1 MYFILCLYPMSSPC
15 CIYPQPRPREAWSL
29 DNESWAGLGA
39 TSYPHPWSC
48 WSCAF
53 GAKLCIFWFRR
64 PKIAQVHTPN
74 SMTSR
79 HSVRTSRNYEFAFN
93 TLYIVTLVVNMST
106 KTPKATACQSVIPDM
121 SVYKNTNH
129 MKTERSETGSW
140 IDIDSTHRRK
150 KTKETPNPALTSN
163 NSSKSLLNFMDFCD
177 EFTKGHTAKFQT
189 NRTQILFEHNLKVF
203 CSYAWNEVIY
213 EDKHSKIF
221 ITYRIIQN
229 IS

>member
-1 MYFILCLYPMSSPC
+1 MSSPC

-48 WSCAF
+48 CSAF
-53 GAKLCIFWFRR
+53 GAKLFSIWFRR
-64 PKIAQVHTPN
+64 PKIVQVHSPN

-79 HSVRTSRNYEFAFN
+79 HSVRTSRNSEFAFN

-121 SVYKNTNH
+121 SVYKSHENR
-129 MKTERSETGSW
+129 KERNGQL
-140 IDIDSTHRRK
+140 DRYRIDSSKEK

-177 EFTKGHTAKFQT
+177 EFTKGHTVKFQT